1 MSDHR
6 VLKSLGVAVACLA
19 VGGSAM
25 SVAGY
30 THSRTD
36 THTVNLPTGVSALD
50 VGAGSGDVRLRPHGG
65 EEPTAVARLRWAF
78 VKPTVKSIVDGGRV
92 SLVDEC
98 SFSLFGDCSTS
109 WDLALPQGTP
119 VRVRTTSGD
128 ISVDGLD
135 GDLEVDTTSGDVI
148 GGVFSAKRV
157 TVTATSGDVDLRLS
171 TAPESVV
178 VTSTSGSIRLVLPND
193 GTAYAV
199 QVSTA
204 AGDVTNE
211 LVNAP
216 GATHRIVVE
225 TTSGDIEVVRG

>member
-1 MSDHR
+1 MAKYK
-6 VLKSLGVAVACLA
+6 LK
-19 VGGSAM
+19 
-25 SVAGY
+25 
-30 THSRTD
+30 THK
-36 THTVNLPTGVSALD
+36 
-50 VGAGSGDVRLRPHGG
+50 GA
-65 EEPTAVARLRWAF
+65 
-78 VKPTVKSIVDGGRV
+78 K
-92 SLVDEC
+92 
-98 SFSLFGDCSTS
+98 
-109 WDLALPQGTP
+109 
-119 VRVRTTSGD
+119 
-128 ISVDGLD
+128 
-135 GDLEVDTTSGDVI
+135 
-148 GGVFSAKRV
+148 KRV

>member
-50 VGAGSGDVRLRPHGG
+50 VTAGPGDVRVRPEAAAG
-65 EEPTAVARLRWAF
+65 PSAVARLRWAF
-78 VKPTVKSIVDGGRV
+78 IKPTVGSTVDGERV